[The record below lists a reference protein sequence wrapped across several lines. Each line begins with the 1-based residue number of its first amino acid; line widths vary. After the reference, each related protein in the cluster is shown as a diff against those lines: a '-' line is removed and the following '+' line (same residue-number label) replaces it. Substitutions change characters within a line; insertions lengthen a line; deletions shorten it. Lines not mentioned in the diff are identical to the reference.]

1 MLIGS
6 VLNEIIKK
14 KTFYEKI
21 SNFNFIRSELLNRL
35 ICLGFIKWLVYRTYW
50 NKFNPKLKLK
60 SKSNLNDMTL
70 LGREMTY
77 AEISHL
83 IGFMLVLIISTIL
96 LFYKLYAFTMI
107 LSLCNII
114 FNLYPSLLQQYN
126 KRRIGCVI
134 KRYKL

>member
-1 MLIGS
+1 MVIGGA
-6 VLNEIIKK
+6 LNEVVKK
-14 KTFYEKI
+14 KTFYEKL

-70 LGREMTY
+70 LRHEMTY
-77 AEISHL
+77 AEIRHL
-83 IGFMLVLIISTIL
+83 IGFVLVMITSAIL

-126 KRRIGCVI
+126 KRRIGCLI
-134 KRYKL
+134 KRQKL